1 MNSYYLTENVL
12 KKIPFEFAQTV
23 QGLSPRVRGPASAAG
38 GGDQGVAG
46 LVQRRQA
53 IRFQVIFSSM
63 ANIRLLMHENYSDIM
78 LVFRPA
84 WEFGGGANPPRG
96 EEDPVGASAGRPS
109 PVLRHLTTFRG
120 VLAGDLTLEREDEI
134 FVPGSSAGSTDQLR
148 NICLVSESVK
158 NMSIRNHA
166 GGGSPNFFK
175 GSRLLAWH
183 ARARALREGPR
194 RPSASHQ
201 EDPAAVRVCPEVG
214 IQRQGETKHLKKP
227 KSLCTSSK

>member
-1 MNSYYLTENVL
+1 MHVHEQLLPDRKKVL

-53 IRFQVIFSSM
+53 IRFQVDFSSM
-63 ANIRLLMHENYSDIM
+63 VNTTIVAREL
-78 LVFRPA
+78 FRPA
-84 WEFGGGANPPRG
+84 WEFGGDANPPRG
-96 EEDPVGASAGRPS
+96 EEDPVGASAGGPS

-158 NMSIRNHA
+158 KICLSGIM
-166 GGGSPNFFK
+166 
-175 GSRLLAWH
+175 
-183 ARARALREGPR
+183 
-194 RPSASHQ
+194 Q
-201 EDPAAVRVCPEVG
+201 VAAVRIFIKGHASWPGMPEPVPYVRDHDDPALAIRRILQLSESVPRSG
-214 IQRQGETKHLKKP
+214 YNDRVKLNI
-227 KSLCTSSK
+227 